1 MEVRVLPHLLI
12 HVNQVTVVV
21 GLITIQKCNFVR
33 MVRIQMHLV
42 VVIMTMVVVR
52 GYQVIILRPK
62 LA

>member
-1 MEVRVLPHLLI
+1 MEVRVLQHLLI

-21 GLITIQKCNFVR
+21 GLITIQKCTFVQ

-42 VVIMTMVVVR
+42 VVTMTMVVVR